1 MATEREVTIEQFRA
15 HLAAV
20 EVGRR
25 IDEVVVHHTWSPAAG
40 DYRGIATVQGVRR
53 YHTDVRGW
61 SDNGYHVM
69 IGSDGAIFLC
79 RPMGRQG
86 AHVAGRNAHTIGVSF
101 IANFDR
107 DDPSRYGGL
116 SAGHGV
122 VAALLERFGLSAE
135 AIRFHRE
142 FANKTCPGL
151 KLGLAQFRRD
161 VAAAGIGRGVTG
173 PKIVLLPGSEVIACN
188 AAVEDGTTRVDLRPL
203 AEALGCTVH
212 DRLREQ
218 RKVYVERLMTAD
230 DGG

>member
-1 MATEREVTIEQFRA
+1 MPTERQVTIEQFRA
-15 HLAAV
+15 HLSAV

-53 YHTDVRGW
+53 YHTGVRGW

-69 IGSDGAIFLC
+69 IGPDGAIFLC
-79 RPMGRQG
+79 RPMQRQG
-86 AHVAGRNAHTIGVSF
+86 AHVAGRNAHSIGVSF

-107 DDPSRYGGL
+107 DEPAEYAGL
-116 SAGHGV
+116 RAGHEV
-122 VAALLERFGLSAE
+122 VAALLVRFDLSVE

-161 VAAAGIGRGVTG
+161 VAAVGACGGATA
-173 PKIVLLPGSEVIACN
+173 PKIVLLPCSDVIACN
-188 AAVEDGTTRVDLRPL
+188 AEVEDGVTRVDLRPL
-203 AEALGCTVH
+203 AEALGCS
-212 DRLREQ
+212 
-218 RKVYVERLMTAD
+218 VEDAIKTHGEVIVRSPVLP
-230 DGG
+230 GS